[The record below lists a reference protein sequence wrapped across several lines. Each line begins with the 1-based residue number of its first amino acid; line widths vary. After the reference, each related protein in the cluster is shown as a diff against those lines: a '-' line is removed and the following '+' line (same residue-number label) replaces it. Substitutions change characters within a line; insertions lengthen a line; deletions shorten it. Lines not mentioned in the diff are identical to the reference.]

1 MSVGVDINMFYI
13 GMLWNCLLVLQV
25 IVW

>member
-13 GMLWNCLLVLQV
+13 GMLWNCLLVLQA
-25 IVW
+25 IV